1 MNKRRILFL
10 NRSYWPDVEASGQL
24 LTELC
29 EDLAGEFDVHVI
41 AGQPNQNPDGTSFR
55 RQGVEIH
62 HGVTIHR
69 VWHTQFRKAWL
80 VGRALNLLTFLVS
93 AAIAAL
99 IVPKPDVIVTE
110 SDPFLLSIVG
120 RWLKRFRGTK
130 FVAYLQ
136 DLYPDVA
143 IALGKVREGW
153 LTRLVRSQLAAA
165 HRTADRVIVLGEP
178 MKQLLIASGIEKD
191 RLLIL
196 PNWADTEQ
204 IRPLRPA
211 GLNDRFVVMYSGN
224 HGLSQQLDQI
234 LDTAVLLRER
244 DDVEFVFV
252 GDGASK
258 PQLVAR
264 AESEKLANVRFRP
277 YVPKSELAE
286 SLSSADVHLL
296 TLDPRVEHCLA
307 PCKIY
312 GILASG
318 TPVIAVVNEDSL
330 VGALVREH
338 GVGLVVPPGSSVQLA
353 EAVRR
358 LAENRDLASDMGI
371 RARALAV
378 AEFDRRQ
385 ATTRFAE
392 MLNQVLATSHPVEVA
407 VP

>member
-1 MNKRRILFL
+1 MRTRVLFL

-29 EDLAGEFDVHVI
+29 EDLTGQFDVHVI

-55 RQGVEIH
+55 RRGVEVR
-62 HGVTIHR
+62 HGVTVHR
-69 VWHTQFRKAWL
+69 VWHTQFRKTWL

-93 AAIAAL
+93 ATVAAL
-99 IVPKPDVIVTE
+99 LMPKPDIVVTQ

-120 RWLKRFRGTK
+120 RWLKRLRGAK
-130 FVAYLQ
+130 FIAHLQ
-136 DLYPDVA
+136 DMYPDVA
-143 IALGKVREGW
+143 IALGKVCEGW
-153 LTRLVRSQLAAA
+153 LTRLVRSQLAKA

-178 MKQLLIASGIEKD
+178 MQ
-191 RLLIL
+191 RLVREAGVNESRITIL

-204 IRPLRPA
+204 IRPVRPA
-211 GLNDRFVVMYSGN
+211 GLNERFVVMYSGN
-224 HGLSQQLDQI
+224 HGLSQRLDQI
-234 LDTAVLLRER
+234 LDTAVLLRDR
-244 DDVEFVFV
+244 NDIEFVFV

-264 AESEKLANVRFRP
+264 AEAEQLTNVRFRP
-277 YVPKSELAE
+277 YVPKAQLAE

-296 TLDPRVEHCLA
+296 PLDPRVEHCLA

-318 TPVIAVVNEDSL
+318 TPVIAVVNEESL
-330 VGALVREH
+330 VGTLVREH
-338 GVGLVVPPGSSVQLA
+338 DVGLVVPPESPTRLA

-358 LAENRDLASDMGI
+358 LAKNRDLASDMGV

-385 ATTRFAE
+385 STARFAE
-392 MLNQVLATSHPVEVA
+392 LLNSLRETPRPVEVTT
-407 VP
+407 